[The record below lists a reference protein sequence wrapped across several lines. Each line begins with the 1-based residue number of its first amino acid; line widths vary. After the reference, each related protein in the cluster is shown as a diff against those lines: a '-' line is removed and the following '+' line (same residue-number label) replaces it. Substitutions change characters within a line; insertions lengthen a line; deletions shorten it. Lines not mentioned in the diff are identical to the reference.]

1 MLSVSEE
8 FGNSESAGIAE
19 RSVHDEASRC
29 LQPGLG
35 FVGNSLAPIQHKKT
49 PAETSRRFN
58 EGWLTGIEPAT
69 SGTTNQRSN
78 RLSYSHHHVSVRR
91 LTQRARND
99 ISDTPHVQAAGISL
113 VTKSW
118 LSFQPS
124 KKPLGFLH
132 YCQVSLPFVCNDS

>member
-8 FGNSESAGIAE
+8 FGNYESAGIAE

-69 SGTTNQRSN
+69 SGTTNQPRPIE
-78 RLSYSHHHVSVRR
+78 RPCCIAVRY
-91 LTQRARND
+91 
-99 ISDTPHVQAAGISL
+99 
-113 VTKSW
+113 
-118 LSFQPS
+118 
-124 KKPLGFLH
+124 GFE
-132 YCQVSLPFVCNDS
+132 QKNN